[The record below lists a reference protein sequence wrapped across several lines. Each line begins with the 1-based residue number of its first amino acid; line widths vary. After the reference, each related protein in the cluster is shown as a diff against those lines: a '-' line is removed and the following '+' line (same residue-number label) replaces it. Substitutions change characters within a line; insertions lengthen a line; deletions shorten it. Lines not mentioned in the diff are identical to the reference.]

1 MHGKCQCQ
9 TDYGFGILIGKR
21 KERGESRI
29 LTGRREKT
37 EKKLFC
43 PDFIDIYRG
52 GHSFLCAANV
62 CGYKM
67 VVCFDVC
74 VHYL

>member
-21 KERGESRI
+21 KESGESRI
-29 LTGRREKT
+29 STGRREKT
-37 EKKLFC
+37 EKKFFC

-67 VVCFDVC
+67 VVCFDGC